1 MTMHKETD
9 MPPLSEE
16 ALDAILTQ
24 HHLPRA
30 DSTLE
35 QRIIAAATTPRTV
48 IRLSPWQAMLDL
60 LRPAPVAA
68 FACSLLL
75 GVIAGQFLPENP
87 LPSQQPSSVSVPKLS
102 HNAGAFLYYNGEV
115 L

>member
-1 MTMHKETD
+1 MTMRRGDDMHSLTD
-9 MPPLSEE
+9 EQ
-16 ALDAILTQ
+16 LDTLLAQ
-24 HHLPRA
+24 HRPPRA
-30 DSTLE
+30 DSSLE
-35 QRIIAAATTPRTV
+35 QRIMAAAVPRSTPR
-48 IRLSPWQAMLDL
+48 ISPWNALLEL

-75 GVIAGQFLPENP
+75 GVMAGQFLPENAVAP
-87 LPSQQPSSVSVPKLS
+87 QPTPVQVPKIS

>member
-1 MTMHKETD
+1 MTMRKGDDMHRLTD
-9 MPPLSEE
+9 EQLDTLLS
-16 ALDAILTQ
+16 Q

-35 QRIIAAATTPRTV
+35 QRIMAATAPRSALR
-48 IRLSPWQAMLDL
+48 IGPLQALLEL

-75 GVIAGQFLPENP
+75 GVMAGQFLPENAAP
-87 LPSQQPSSVSVPKLS
+87 PQPTPVHVPKIS